1 MLSPSGQ
8 RRFYLFL
15 RFLESHNVYDGVV
28 HLVQKR
34 VVYSVVIGL
43 TVS

>member
-1 MLSPSGQ
+1 M
-8 RRFYLFL
+8 FL
-15 RFLESHNVYDGVV
+15 RFLESHNVCDCVV
-28 HLVQKR
+28 RLVQKR